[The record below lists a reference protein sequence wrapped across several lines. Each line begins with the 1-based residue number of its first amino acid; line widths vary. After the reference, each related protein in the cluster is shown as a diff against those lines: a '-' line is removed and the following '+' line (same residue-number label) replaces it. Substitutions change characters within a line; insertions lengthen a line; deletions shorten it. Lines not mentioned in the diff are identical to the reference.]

1 MLANVFINPSW
12 HFCQGAKTERWWRK
26 GVFNNPKKVV
36 NFFLSIM
43 KSITNMR
50 EDMIGTANG
59 EYTERK

>member
-1 MLANVFINPSW
+1 MYSSIQVGTF
-12 HFCQGAKTERWWRK
+12 AKEPRQKDGGERECSII
-26 GVFNNPKKVV
+26 PKKWLI
-36 NFFLSIM
+36 FFLSIM